1 MIIVYYL
8 CSWDYLYVYI
18 YTMQG
23 RNITYT
29 CICIYNINNHTHS
42 DLTYVNSRR
51 LYIPSWL
58 RFLPSCWPWC
68 VYLHCTHQQT
78 LQTGVCRPPQEPVVN
93 RLPAHKQVRPWHTH
107 THRHRGDGS
116 CRDKGILSSN
126 KTSIIQSLANSGKQL
141 HGFLGNQEV

>member
-1 MIIVYYL
+1 MIFSMIIVYYL

-107 THRHRGDGS
+107 TQASWRRELQGQ
-116 CRDKGILSSN
+116 RDFVFEQDIYYSKFSKLWEAA
-126 KTSIIQSLANSGKQL
+126 TW
-141 HGFLGNQEV
+141 VPR